1 MDTSDIIDIKTIGT
15 KDVAL
20 LSDVAVRA
28 YCDHYKHLWYD
39 EGKWYS
45 KKSFS
50 KENLLNELT
59 DENAQFFIIYFN
71 KDAVGFLK
79 LNIDAPLEENADA
92 LELERIYLTK
102 SVTGKGIGKFVFD
115 FVIEIAKQQNKKLI
129 WLKVMDSSTNA
140 IAFYKKMRFEI
151 CGTIRLD
158 FEMMKPELRGMFV
171 MKKML

>member
-1 MDTSDIIDIKTIGT
+1 MITSNNIEIKRIGVEDI
-15 KDVAL
+15 AL

-28 YCDHYKHLWYD
+28 YCDHYKYLWYD

-50 KENLLNELT
+50 AENLLHELE
-59 DENAQFFIIYFN
+59 DENTSFFIIYFN
-71 KDAVGFLK
+71 KVAIGFLK
-79 LNIDAPLEENADA
+79 LNIDAPLEETTDA

-115 FVIEIAKQQNKKLI
+115 FVIEIAKQQNKNLI

-140 IAFYKKMRFEI
+140 IAFYKKIGFEI
-151 CGTIRLD
+151 CGDTRLD
-158 FEMMKPELRGMFV
+158 FETMKPDFRGMHV
-171 MKKML
+171 MKRVI